1 VFIRFLSMIL
11 HLCSL
16 QGEPY
21 VYAISKTPLL
31 VVDEADRMIEK
42 GHFEELDKLLERM
55 KRSAGN
61 SYSAKNNLLPCLWLL
76 FCSCDKFILFRN
88 VLPFIFRSS
97 NCHQI
102 F

>member
-1 VFIRFLSMIL
+1 MFIRFLSMVL

-61 SYSAKNNLLPCLWLL
+61 SYSAKNTIFSLVCGFCFVLVISLSYLGMCFLLYL
-76 FCSCDKFILFRN
+76 
-88 VLPFIFRSS
+88 VA
-97 NCHQI
+97 QI
-102 F
+102 VTW